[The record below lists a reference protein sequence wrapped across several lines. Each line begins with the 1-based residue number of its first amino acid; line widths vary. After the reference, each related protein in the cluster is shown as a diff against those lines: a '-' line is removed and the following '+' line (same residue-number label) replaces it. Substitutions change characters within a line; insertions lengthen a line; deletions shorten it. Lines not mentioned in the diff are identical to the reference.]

1 MEYIKNRINSL
12 HSIIK
17 IIDEIHDINHF
28 IPKIEIQHCKVF
40 CFYYPTITS
49 KILLPCF
56 FLYFTISFDN
66 QQLICSQLYIYTART
81 KIRLRC
87 FEENDSTKAENES
100 YMSFQN

>member
-1 MEYIKNRINSL
+1 MVKV
-12 HSIIK
+12 
-17 IIDEIHDINHF
+17 IDEIHDINHF

-49 KILLPCF
+49 ISRF

-81 KIRLRC
+81 KIRLGC
-87 FEENDSTKAENES
+87 FGENDSTKAENES